1 MSADI
6 LTLRA
11 LFQAPLADPDYLKG
25 FDSLG
30 HVAILVGVIIGL
42 VLFGFWLIRQFQTG
56 KLGTQIRHTEALAI
70 KDSEIS
76 ELKEAREEDRRTI
89 STLRDD
95 AVRQHND
102 LVRLTDEVKNMTL
115 HVIGAVIGR
124 EPAREAAREA
134 PSDKEGHG

>member
-1 MSADI
+1 MTPF
-6 LTLRA
+6 LL
-11 LFQAPLADPDYLKG
+11 QAPLPDPGYLKG

-30 HVAILVGVIIGL
+30 PVAILVGVIIGL
-42 VLFGFWLIRQFQTG
+42 VLFGLWLIRQFQTG
-56 KLGTQIRHTEALAI
+56 KLVTQIRHSEALAI

-102 LVRLTDEVKNMTL
+102 LVRLADEFKTMTL
-115 HVIGAVIGR
+115 NVVAAVIGR
-124 EPAREAAREA
+124 E
-134 PSDKEGHG
+134 GHG